1 MMPLLATLV
10 LSLIIFAVILL
21 VLLWAR
27 RPYYRV
33 QRHNV
38 VTLLRMVLS
47 GQATENDW
55 QVFAATPLRHDP
67 YLHELR
73 ERCIEIEER
82 EYIGESQSGFLFSP
96 RGLEELQQILD
107 ELLSAGANPE

>member
-1 MMPLLATLV
+1 MLFTTLL
-10 LSLIIFAVILL
+10 LSLVIFTAILL

-38 VTLLRMVLS
+38 VTLLRMVLA
-47 GQATENDW
+47 GEATDNDW
-55 QVFAATPLRHDP
+55 LVFASTPLRHDP

-73 ERCIEIEER
+73 ERCLEIEER
-82 EYIGESQSGFLFSP
+82 EYVGEGRSRFLFSP
-96 RGLEELQQILD
+96 QGLRELQGILEELLA
-107 ELLSAGANPE
+107 AGENGQG